1 MKIKVGL
8 LGMGNVGTGTYKTL
22 DMNREKIFDSTGLDI
37 EISKVLVN
45 DTSKDRGIKLP
56 SEKLTQN
63 PDDIFLDK
71 NIDIVVELIG
81 GIEPASEFM
90 LKAMENGKHVVTANK
105 AAVAANY
112 DKLINTAY
120 KNKVMLR
127 YEASVGGGIP
137 IINALTTAL
146 TSNDFEEILGI
157 VNGTTNY
164 IMTQMTEY
172 GLEYSDVL
180 KVAQEKGF
188 AEADPTADVE
198 GIDVANKLSIL
209 MAIVF
214 GIRISPDDIPREGIT
229 KISKDDITFANN
241 FGYKIK
247 LLCTARK
254 SDNKLE
260 CHVQPAFVPLSH
272 PLASVSNEFNAVF
285 VKGNAVDDLMFYGK
299 GAGPLPT
306 GSAVMGDIIEISS
319 SIAKG
324 SAFDSAPAKINEKL
338 EYLGEGSNKYYV
350 RLSVTDLPGTLGKI
364 STSFGDAGI
373 SVQSCMQVGSF
384 DKDCKTVPVIFI
396 LREVTRD
403 LLNKTLDKIV
413 SNHDSVEK
421 VDSVISVID

>member
-37 EISKVLVN
+37 EITKVLVN

-71 NIDIVVELIG
+71 NIDSVVELIG

-299 GAGPLPT
+299 GAGPMPT
-306 GSAVMGDIIEISS
+306 GSAVMGDILEISS

-338 EYLGEGSNKYYV
+338 EYVGEGSNKYYV

>member
-37 EISKVLVN
+37 EITKVLVN

-338 EYLGEGSNKYYV
+338 KYVGEGSNKYYV

>member
-22 DMNREKIFDSTGLDI
+22 DMNRKKIFDSTGLDI
-37 EISKVLVN
+37 EITKVLVN

-338 EYLGEGSNKYYV
+338 EYVGEGSNKYYV

>member
-37 EISKVLVN
+37 EITKVLVN

-285 VKGNAVDDLMFYGK
+285 VKGNAVDNLMFYGK

>member
-1 MKIKVGL
+1 M

-37 EISKVLVN
+37 EITKVLVN

-338 EYLGEGSNKYYV
+338 EYVGEGSNKYYV